1 MLILFTAGTHRSCWW
16 WLPIF
21 EPSGRYDFFLF
32 CMAVYDLNQSILRL
46 FLLLLLLFIIFIIL
60 LLFIIDIFINVYI
73 LIHYKILLYLMMNGF
88 TDDLM
93 LWFPGYCI
101 SIQGICH
108 IFVMKGVEWVH
119 SNGRHLTDYLGVGRN
134 FNYQD
139 NIETDDWFISH
150 DTIKFIVKK
159 VNHCCFSGTALQTFS
174 LRLLGGGLVQSPKRA
189 DLFAPQELPE

>member
-1 MLILFTAGTHRSCWW
+1 
-16 WLPIF
+16 
-21 EPSGRYDFFLF
+21 
-32 CMAVYDLNQSILRL
+32 
-46 FLLLLLLFIIFIIL
+46 
-60 LLFIIDIFINVYI
+60 
-73 LIHYKILLYLMMNGF
+73 MMNGF

-174 LRLLGGGLVQSPKRA
+174 LRLLGGGVWCNLQKGQNYSYRKNFQNNRRYNYWMGKIGQNMLIRYACENTKGSFPSLPPSFYLAA
-189 DLFAPQELPE
+189 DALRFW